1 MQLKEIWRGTLLNT
15 STVLVGS
22 TLGLLI
28 GSSLSAELQSIV
40 LSGLGLITICMGIK
54 LFLGSKN
61 ILIVA
66 AALLIGGIIGTL
78 LHLEGGIDAFGD
90 WAKQAFG
97 GQGSATFTE
106 GVVTAS
112 ILFCVGPMTLMGCL
126 QEAIEGKIELI
137 AIKSTLDGFAALF
150 LTVALGPGVLVS
162 AGVVLIVQGTLTLL
176 GSRLKRF
183 AENESLMAE
192 ASAVGGPILLAI
204 GLGLLEIKKI
214 PTANYLPALALAP
227 CFVWLFQVVK
237 SNTNTKILKP

>member
-1 MQLKEIWRGTLLNT
+1 MTHLRGTLLNT
-15 STVLVGS
+15 STVIVGS
-22 TLGLLI
+22 LLGLAI
-28 GSSLSAELQSIV
+28 GRFLPLELRAIV
-40 LSGLGLITICMGIK
+40 LSGLGLITIGMGIK

-66 AALLIGGIIGTL
+66 AALLLGGIIGTL
-78 LHLEGGIDAFGD
+78 LHLQGGIDAFGE
-90 WAKQAFG
+90 WARQAFG

-126 QEAIEGKIELI
+126 QEAIEGKVELI
-137 AIKSTLDGFAALF
+137 AIKSTLDGFAAMF
-150 LTVALGPGVLVS
+150 LTMSLGPGVLVS
-162 AGVVLIVQGTLTLL
+162 AGVILVLQGTLTLL

-183 AENESLMAE
+183 AENESFIAE

-214 PTANYLPALALAP
+214 PTANYLPALVLAP
-227 CFVWLFQVVK
+227 CFVWISQAVSARARAK
-237 SNTNTKILKP
+237 D